1 MTLMM
6 KNISKNYQ
14 DGEQVIEVL
23 KNVSLEVAQGEFVAI
38 VGPSGA
44 GKSTFLSIAGALLS
58 PTEGEIAIGGKVL
71 NDLTSKE
78 LTKVRLDKVGFIF
91 QGANLIPYLNVRDQ
105 LLVIAELSGE
115 KGRGAKEKADE
126 LLKELGLTA
135 RENNYPESLSG
146 GEKQRVAI
154 ARALM
159 NDPDIILA
167 DEPTA
172 SLDANRGHKVVQMI
186 ADEVKRKNKAAIMV
200 THDERVLDLVD
211 RVIRIRVGSRMRA
224 NPFCLFSKVGTLLM
238 WTASKQ

>member
-23 KNVSLEVAQGEFVAI
+23 KNVSLEVTQGEFVAI

-58 PTEGEIAIGGKVL
+58 PTEGEIAIGGTTL
-71 NDLTSKE
+71 NSMSEKA

-115 KGRGAKEKADE
+115 KGSAAKERADK
-126 LLKELGLTA
+126 LLQELGLTA
-135 RENNYPESLSG
+135 RQSNYPESLSG

-211 RVIRIRVGSRMRA
+211 RVIRIEDGYLKA
-224 NPFCLFSKVGTLLM
+224 E
-238 WTASKQ
+238 

>member
-1 MTLMM
+1 MTLIM

-58 PTEGEIAIGGKVL
+58 PTEGEIAIGGTTL
-71 NDLTSKE
+71 NNMSEKA

-115 KGRGAKEKADE
+115 KGSVAKERADK
-126 LLKELGLTA
+126 LLQELGLTA
-135 RENNYPESLSG
+135 RQNNYPESLSG

-211 RVIRIRVGSRMRA
+211 RVIRIEDGYLKA
-224 NPFCLFSKVGTLLM
+224 E
-238 WTASKQ
+238 

>member
-58 PTEGEIAIGGKVL
+58 PTEGEIAIGGTTL
-71 NDLTSKE
+71 NNMSEKA

-115 KGRGAKEKADE
+115 KGSAAKEKADK
-126 LLKELGLTA
+126 LLQELGLTA
-135 RENNYPESLSG
+135 RQNNYPESLSG

-159 NDPDIILA
+159 NDPNIILA

-211 RVIRIRVGSRMRA
+211 RVIRIEDGYLKA
-224 NPFCLFSKVGTLLM
+224 E
-238 WTASKQ
+238 

>member
-58 PTEGEIAIGGKVL
+58 PTEGEIAIGGTTL
-71 NDLTSKE
+71 NNMSEKA

-115 KGRGAKEKADE
+115 KGGAAKERADK
-126 LLKELGLTA
+126 LLQELGLTA
-135 RENNYPESLSG
+135 RQNNYPESLSG

-172 SLDANRGHKVVQMI
+172 SLDASRGHKVVQMI

-211 RVIRIRVGSRMRA
+211 RVIRIEDGYLKA
-224 NPFCLFSKVGTLLM
+224 E
-238 WTASKQ
+238 

>member
-1 MTLMM
+1 M

-58 PTEGEIAIGGKVL
+58 PTEGEIAIGGTTL
-71 NDLTSKE
+71 NNMSEKA
-78 LTKVRLDKVGFIF
+78 LTKVRLNKVGFIF

-115 KGRGAKEKADE
+115 KGSAAKERADK
-126 LLKELGLTA
+126 LLQELGLTA
-135 RENNYPESLSG
+135 RQNNYPESLSG

-211 RVIRIRVGSRMRA
+211 RVIRIEDGFLKA
-224 NPFCLFSKVGTLLM
+224 E
-238 WTASKQ
+238 

>member
-1 MTLMM
+1 M

-58 PTEGEIAIGGKVL
+58 PTEGEIAIGGTTL
-71 NDLTSKE
+71 NNMSEKA

-105 LLVIAELSGE
+105 LLVIAELSGK
-115 KGRGAKEKADE
+115 KGSAAKERADK
-126 LLKELGLTA
+126 LLQELGLTA
-135 RENNYPESLSG
+135 RQNNYPESLSG

-211 RVIRIRVGSRMRA
+211 RVIRIEDGYLKA
-224 NPFCLFSKVGTLLM
+224 E
-238 WTASKQ
+238 

>member
-58 PTEGEIAIGGKVL
+58 PTEGEIAIGEKTL
-71 NDLTSKE
+71 NNLTSKE
-78 LTKVRLDKVGFIF
+78 LTKVRLEKVGFIF

-115 KGRGAKEKADE
+115 KGKVAKDKADE
-126 LLKELGLTA
+126 LLKELELTA
-135 RENNYPESLSG
+135 RQNNYPESLSG

-159 NDPDIILA
+159 NNPDIILA

-211 RVIRIRVGSRMRA
+211 RVIRIEDGFLK
-224 NPFCLFSKVGTLLM
+224 N
-238 WTASKQ
+238 

>member
-1 MTLMM
+1 M

-58 PTEGEIAIGGKVL
+58 PTEGEIAIGGTTL
-71 NDLTSKE
+71 NNMSEKA

-115 KGRGAKEKADE
+115 KGGAAKERTDK
-126 LLKELGLTA
+126 LLQELGLTA
-135 RENNYPESLSG
+135 RQNNYPESLSG

-211 RVIRIRVGSRMRA
+211 RVIRIEDGYLKA
-224 NPFCLFSKVGTLLM
+224 E
-238 WTASKQ
+238 

>member
-1 MTLMM
+1 M

-23 KNVSLEVAQGEFVAI
+23 KNVSIEVAQGEFVAI

-71 NDLTSKE
+71 NNLTSKA

-115 KGRGAKEKADE
+115 KGRAAKDKADA

-135 RENNYPESLSG
+135 RQNNYPESLSG

-211 RVIRIRVGSRMRA
+211 RVIRIEDGFLKA
-224 NPFCLFSKVGTLLM
+224 
-238 WTASKQ
+238 

>member
-172 SLDANRGHKVVQMI
+172 SLDAKRGHKVVQMI
-186 ADEVKRKNKAAIMV
+186 ANEVKRKNKAAIMV

-211 RVIRIRVGSRMRA
+211 RVIRIEDGY
-224 NPFCLFSKVGTLLM
+224 LKD
-238 WTASKQ
+238 

>member
-1 MTLMM
+1 M
-6 KNISKNYQ
+6 KNITKNYQ

-71 NDLTSKE
+71 NDLTSKD

-105 LLVIAELSGE
+105 LLVIAELSGD
-115 KGRGAKEKADE
+115 KGRVAKEKADE

-172 SLDANRGHKVVQMI
+172 SLDASRGHKVVQMI

-211 RVIRIRVGSRMRA
+211 RVIRIEDGYLK
-224 NPFCLFSKVGTLLM
+224 N
-238 WTASKQ
+238 

>member
-44 GKSTFLSIAGALLS
+44 GKSTFLSIVGALLS
-58 PTEGEIAIGGKVL
+58 PTEGEIAIGGTTL
-71 NDLTSKE
+71 NNMSEKA

-115 KGRGAKEKADE
+115 KGSAAKERADK
-126 LLKELGLTA
+126 LLQELGLTA
-135 RENNYPESLSG
+135 RQNNYPESLSG

-211 RVIRIRVGSRMRA
+211 RVIRIEDGYLKA
-224 NPFCLFSKVGTLLM
+224 E
-238 WTASKQ
+238 

>member
-1 MTLMM
+1 MTLIM

-23 KNVSLEVAQGEFVAI
+23 KNVSIEVAQGEFVAI

-71 NDLTSKE
+71 NNLTSKA

-115 KGRGAKEKADE
+115 KGRAAKDKADA

-135 RENNYPESLSG
+135 RQNNYPESLSG

-211 RVIRIRVGSRMRA
+211 RVIRIEDGFLKA
-224 NPFCLFSKVGTLLM
+224 
-238 WTASKQ
+238 

>member
-58 PTEGEIAIGGKVL
+58 PTEGEIAIGGTTL
-71 NDLTSKE
+71 NNMSEKA

-91 QGANLIPYLNVRDQ
+91 QGANLIPYLSVRDQ

-115 KGRGAKEKADE
+115 KGGAAKERADK
-126 LLKELGLTA
+126 LLQELGLTA
-135 RENNYPESLSG
+135 RQNNYPESLSG

-211 RVIRIRVGSRMRA
+211 RVIRIEDGYLKA
-224 NPFCLFSKVGTLLM
+224 E
-238 WTASKQ
+238 

>member
-58 PTEGEIAIGGKVL
+58 PTEGEIAIGGTTL
-71 NDLTSKE
+71 NNMSEKA

-91 QGANLIPYLNVRDQ
+91 QGANLIPYLSVRDQ

-115 KGRGAKEKADE
+115 KGSAAKERADK
-126 LLKELGLTA
+126 LLQELGLTA
-135 RENNYPESLSG
+135 RQNNYPESLSG

-211 RVIRIRVGSRMRA
+211 RVIRIEDGYLKA
-224 NPFCLFSKVGTLLM
+224 E
-238 WTASKQ
+238 

>member
-1 MTLMM
+1 MTLIM

-58 PTEGEIAIGGKVL
+58 PTEGEIAIGGTTL
-71 NDLTSKE
+71 NNMSEKA

-91 QGANLIPYLNVRDQ
+91 QGANLISYLSVRDQ

-115 KGRGAKEKADE
+115 KGSAAKERADK
-126 LLKELGLTA
+126 LLQELGLTA
-135 RENNYPESLSG
+135 RQNNYPESLSG

-211 RVIRIRVGSRMRA
+211 RVIRIEDGYLKA
-224 NPFCLFSKVGTLLM
+224 E
-238 WTASKQ
+238 

>member
-6 KNISKNYQ
+6 KNIFKNYQ

-58 PTEGEIAIGGKVL
+58 PTEGEIAIGGTTL
-71 NDLTSKE
+71 NSMSEKA

-91 QGANLIPYLNVRDQ
+91 QGANLIPYLSVRDQ

-115 KGRGAKEKADE
+115 KGSAAKERADK
-126 LLKELGLTA
+126 LLQELGLTA
-135 RENNYPESLSG
+135 RQNNYPESLSG

-211 RVIRIRVGSRMRA
+211 RVIRIEDGYLKA
-224 NPFCLFSKVGTLLM
+224 E
-238 WTASKQ
+238 

>member
-6 KNISKNYQ
+6 KNITKNYQ

-71 NDLTSKE
+71 NDLTSKD

-105 LLVIAELSGE
+105 LLVIAELSGD
-115 KGRGAKEKADE
+115 KGRVAKEKADE

-135 RENNYPESLSG
+135 REHNYPESLSG

-172 SLDANRGHKVVQMI
+172 SLDASRGHKVVQMI

-211 RVIRIRVGSRMRA
+211 RVIRIEDGY
-224 NPFCLFSKVGTLLM
+224 LKD
-238 WTASKQ
+238 

>member
-186 ADEVKRKNKAAIMV
+186 ANEVKRKNKAAIMV

-211 RVIRIRVGSRMRA
+211 RVIRIEDGY
-224 NPFCLFSKVGTLLM
+224 
-238 WTASKQ
+238 

>member
-1 MTLMM
+1 M

-58 PTEGEIAIGGKVL
+58 PTEGEIAIGGTTL
-71 NDLTSKE
+71 NNMSEKA

-115 KGRGAKEKADE
+115 KGSAAKEKADN
-126 LLKELGLTA
+126 LLQELGLTA
-135 RENNYPESLSG
+135 RQNNYPESLSG

-211 RVIRIRVGSRMRA
+211 RVIRIEDGYLKA
-224 NPFCLFSKVGTLLM
+224 E
-238 WTASKQ
+238 

>member
-58 PTEGEIAIGGKVL
+58 PTEGEIAIGGTTL
-71 NDLTSKE
+71 NNMSEKA

-91 QGANLIPYLNVRDQ
+91 QGANLIPYLSVRDQ
-105 LLVIAELSGE
+105 LLVIAELSGK
-115 KGRGAKEKADE
+115 KGSAAKERADK
-126 LLKELGLTA
+126 LLQELGLTA
-135 RENNYPESLSG
+135 RQNNYPESLSG

-211 RVIRIRVGSRMRA
+211 RVIRIEDGYLKA
-224 NPFCLFSKVGTLLM
+224 E
-238 WTASKQ
+238 

>member
-58 PTEGEIAIGGKVL
+58 PTEGEIAIGGTTL
-71 NDLTSKE
+71 NNMSEKA

-115 KGRGAKEKADE
+115 KGSAAKERADK
-126 LLKELGLTA
+126 LLQELGLTA
-135 RENNYPESLSG
+135 RQNNYPESLSG

-186 ADEVKRKNKAAIMV
+186 ADEVKQKNKAAIMV

-211 RVIRIRVGSRMRA
+211 RVIRIEDGYLKA
-224 NPFCLFSKVGTLLM
+224 E
-238 WTASKQ
+238 

>member
-1 MTLMM
+1 MTLIM

-58 PTEGEIAIGGKVL
+58 PTEGEIAIGGTTL
-71 NDLTSKE
+71 NNMSEKA

-91 QGANLIPYLNVRDQ
+91 QGANLIPYLSVRDQ

-115 KGRGAKEKADE
+115 KGSAAKERADK
-126 LLKELGLTA
+126 LLQELGLTA
-135 RENNYPESLSG
+135 RQNNYPESLSG

-172 SLDANRGHKVVQMI
+172 SLDASRGHKVVQMI

-211 RVIRIRVGSRMRA
+211 RVIRIEDGYLKA
-224 NPFCLFSKVGTLLM
+224 E
-238 WTASKQ
+238 

>member
-105 LLVIAELSGE
+105 LLVIAKLSGE

-211 RVIRIRVGSRMRA
+211 RVIRIEDGY
-224 NPFCLFSKVGTLLM
+224 LKD
-238 WTASKQ
+238 

>member
-58 PTEGEIAIGGKVL
+58 PTEGEIAIGGTIL
-71 NDLTSKE
+71 NNMSEKA

-115 KGRGAKEKADE
+115 KGSAAKERADK
-126 LLKELGLTA
+126 LLQELGLTS
-135 RENNYPESLSG
+135 RQNNYPESLSG

-211 RVIRIRVGSRMRA
+211 RVIRIEDGYLKA
-224 NPFCLFSKVGTLLM
+224 E
-238 WTASKQ
+238 

>member
-1 MTLMM
+1 MTLIM

-23 KNVSLEVAQGEFVAI
+23 KNVSLEIAQGEFVAI

-58 PTEGEIAIGGKVL
+58 PTEGEIAIGGTTL
-71 NDLTSKE
+71 NNMSEKA

-91 QGANLIPYLNVRDQ
+91 QGANLIPYLSVRDQ

-115 KGRGAKEKADE
+115 KGSAAKERADK
-126 LLKELGLTA
+126 LLQELGLTA
-135 RENNYPESLSG
+135 RQNNYPESLSG

-172 SLDANRGHKVVQMI
+172 SLDASRGHKVVQMI

-211 RVIRIRVGSRMRA
+211 RVIRIEDGYLKA
-224 NPFCLFSKVGTLLM
+224 E
-238 WTASKQ
+238 

>member
-1 MTLMM
+1 M

-58 PTEGEIAIGGKVL
+58 PTEGEIAIGGTTL
-71 NDLTSKE
+71 NNMSEKA

-105 LLVIAELSGE
+105 LIVIAELSGE
-115 KGRGAKEKADE
+115 KGSAAKERADK
-126 LLKELGLTA
+126 LLQELGLTA
-135 RENNYPESLSG
+135 RQNNYPESLSG

-211 RVIRIRVGSRMRA
+211 RVIRIEDGYLKA
-224 NPFCLFSKVGTLLM
+224 E
-238 WTASKQ
+238 

>member
-1 MTLMM
+1 M

-58 PTEGEIAIGGKVL
+58 PTEGEIAIGGTTL
-71 NDLTSKE
+71 NNMSEKA

-115 KGRGAKEKADE
+115 KGRAAKERADK
-126 LLKELGLTA
+126 LLQELGLTA
-135 RENNYPESLSG
+135 RQNNYPESLSG

-211 RVIRIRVGSRMRA
+211 RVIRIEDGYLKA
-224 NPFCLFSKVGTLLM
+224 E
-238 WTASKQ
+238 

>member
-1 MTLMM
+1 M
-6 KNISKNYQ
+6 KNITKNYQ

-71 NDLTSKE
+71 NDLTSKD

-115 KGRGAKEKADE
+115 KGRVAKEKADE

-211 RVIRIRVGSRMRA
+211 RVIRIEDGY
-224 NPFCLFSKVGTLLM
+224 LKD
-238 WTASKQ
+238 

>member
-1 MTLMM
+1 M

-58 PTEGEIAIGGKVL
+58 PTEGEIAIGGTTL
-71 NDLTSKE
+71 NNMSEKA

-91 QGANLIPYLNVRDQ
+91 QGANLIPYLSVRDQ

-115 KGRGAKEKADE
+115 KGSVAKERADK
-126 LLKELGLTA
+126 LLQELGLTA
-135 RENNYPESLSG
+135 RQNNYPESLSG

-211 RVIRIRVGSRMRA
+211 RVIRIEDGYLKA
-224 NPFCLFSKVGTLLM
+224 E
-238 WTASKQ
+238 

>member
-71 NDLTSKE
+71 NDLTSKD

-115 KGRGAKEKADE
+115 KGRVAKKKADE

-172 SLDANRGHKVVQMI
+172 SLDASRGHKVVQMI

-211 RVIRIRVGSRMRA
+211 RVIRIEDGY
-224 NPFCLFSKVGTLLM
+224 LKD
-238 WTASKQ
+238 

>member
-1 MTLMM
+1 M

-58 PTEGEIAIGGKVL
+58 PTEGEIAIGEKTL
-71 NDLTSKE
+71 NNLTSKE
-78 LTKVRLDKVGFIF
+78 LTKVRLEKVGFIF

-115 KGRGAKEKADE
+115 KGKGAKDKADE

-135 RENNYPESLSG
+135 RQNNYPESLSG

-159 NDPDIILA
+159 NNPDIILA

-211 RVIRIRVGSRMRA
+211 RVIRIEDG
-224 NPFCLFSKVGTLLM
+224 FLKD
-238 WTASKQ
+238 

>member
-1 MTLMM
+1 M

-58 PTEGEIAIGGKVL
+58 PTEGEIAIGGTTL
-71 NDLTSKE
+71 NNMSEKA

-115 KGRGAKEKADE
+115 KGSAAKERADN
-126 LLKELGLTA
+126 LLQELGLTA
-135 RENNYPESLSG
+135 RQNNYPESLSG

-186 ADEVKRKNKAAIMV
+186 ADEVKRENKAAIMV

-211 RVIRIRVGSRMRA
+211 RVIRIEDGYLKA
-224 NPFCLFSKVGTLLM
+224 E
-238 WTASKQ
+238 

>member
-1 MTLMM
+1 MTLIM

-58 PTEGEIAIGGKVL
+58 PTEGEIAIGGTTL
-71 NDLTSKE
+71 NNMSEKA

-91 QGANLIPYLNVRDQ
+91 QGANLIPYLSVRDQ

-115 KGRGAKEKADE
+115 KGSAAKERADK
-126 LLKELGLTA
+126 LLQELGLTA
-135 RENNYPESLSG
+135 RQNNYPESLSG
-146 GEKQRVAI
+146 GEKQRVTI

-211 RVIRIRVGSRMRA
+211 RVIRIEDGYLKA
-224 NPFCLFSKVGTLLM
+224 E
-238 WTASKQ
+238 

>member
-58 PTEGEIAIGGKVL
+58 PTEGEIAIGGTTL
-71 NDLTSKE
+71 NNMSEKA

-115 KGRGAKEKADE
+115 KGGAAKERADK
-126 LLKELGLTA
+126 LLQELGLKA
-135 RENNYPESLSG
+135 RQNNYPESLSG

-211 RVIRIRVGSRMRA
+211 RVIRIEDGYLKA
-224 NPFCLFSKVGTLLM
+224 E
-238 WTASKQ
+238 

>member
-58 PTEGEIAIGGKVL
+58 PTEGEITIGGKTL
-71 NDLTSKE
+71 NNLTSKD
-78 LTKVRLDKVGFIF
+78 LTKVRLDKIGFIF

-115 KGRGAKEKADE
+115 KGRVVKEKADK
-126 LLKELGLTA
+126 LLQELGLTA
-135 RENNYPESLSG
+135 RQNNYPESLSG

-211 RVIRIRVGSRMRA
+211 RVIRIEDGY
-224 NPFCLFSKVGTLLM
+224 LKD
-238 WTASKQ
+238 

>member
-1 MTLMM
+1 M
-6 KNISKNYQ
+6 KNITKNYQ

-71 NDLTSKE
+71 NDLTSKD

-91 QGANLIPYLNVRDQ
+91 QGANLIPYLSVRDQ
-105 LLVIAELSGE
+105 LLVIAELSGD
-115 KGRGAKEKADE
+115 KGRVAKEKADE

-172 SLDANRGHKVVQMI
+172 SLDASRGHKVVQMI

-211 RVIRIRVGSRMRA
+211 RVIRIEDGY
-224 NPFCLFSKVGTLLM
+224 LKD
-238 WTASKQ
+238 